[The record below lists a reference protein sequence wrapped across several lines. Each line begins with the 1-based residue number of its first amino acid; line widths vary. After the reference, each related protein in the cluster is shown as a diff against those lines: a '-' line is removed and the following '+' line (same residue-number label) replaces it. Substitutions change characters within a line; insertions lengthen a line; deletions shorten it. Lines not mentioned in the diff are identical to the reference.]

1 MESSS
6 SSSRPDGGIL
16 SSPRAQRRLIV
27 FSGGVLVIG
36 FIAFLS
42 AFLLKGTSGI
52 HSPLST
58 LPAQTHAKL
67 VKAPPSKEAL
77 QVARQ
82 FIETA
87 PLRKNLAKAYD
98 ITGPALKGDMTRAQ
112 FAKGNI
118 PVIDYP
124 ARNTRTAAFTVD
136 WSYRTQIMLEVDLVA
151 KKGSGSNIRP
161 HLPFFLG
168 LERVGDKPNGAWQVN
183 TWIPVWHPPI
193 PMAGGGG

>member
-1 MESSS
+1 MESST
-6 SSSRPDGGIL
+6 SSRTAGGIL
-16 SSPRAQRRLIV
+16 SSPRGQRRLII
-27 FSGGVLVIG
+27 FSGAVLVVG

-42 AFLLKGTSGI
+42 TVLLKGTSGI

-58 LPAQTHAKL
+58 LPAQTHERL

-77 QVARQ
+77 RVARE

-98 ITGPALKGDMTRAQ
+98 ITGPALKGTLTRAQ
-112 FAKGNI
+112 FIKGDI
-118 PVIDYP
+118 PVVDYP
-124 ARNTRTAAFTVD
+124 ARNAKTAAFTVD
-136 WSYRTQIMLEVDLVA
+136 WSYDKQIMLEVDLVA

-168 LERVGDKPNGAWQVN
+168 LERKGGKPNGAWQVN
-183 TWIPVWHPPI
+183 TWIPAWHPPI

>member
-6 SSSRPDGGIL
+6 SPRPAGGIL

-42 AFLLKGTSGI
+42 AFLLRGTSGI

-58 LPAQTHAKL
+58 LPAQTHVKL

-77 QVARQ
+77 QVART

-87 PLRKNLAKAYD
+87 VLRKNLDKAYD
-98 ITGPALKGDMTRAQ
+98 ITGPALRGTMTRAVWD
-112 FAKGNI
+112 KGNI
-118 PVIDYP
+118 AVAPYP
-124 ARNTRTAAFTVD
+124 AGNTKTAAFTVD
-136 WSYRTQIMLEVDLVA
+136 WSYKTQIMLEVDLVA

-161 HLPFFLG
+161 HLPYFLG
-168 LERVGDKPNGAWQVN
+168 LERKGDKPNGAWQVN
-183 TWIPVWHPPI
+183 TWISAWHPPV
-193 PMAGGGG
+193 PMAPGG